1 MSVDNRREFLRQ
13 SSLIGMSG
21 LVPSYVFS
29 LPLSPAEKRKFKMCL
44 NPGAIGV
51 STNQKELLGLAVKY
65 GFEAIAAM
73 PDQLANMSEK
83 ELSAFLE
90 NMQAKDISWGAS
102 GLPMDFRKDEKSFRD
117 GLAQLP
123 GLAGALQKAGVSRL
137 GTWIMPTHAELTYLA
152 NFRQHASRLREIA
165 RVLAHY
171 NLKLGLEYVGPK
183 TLMARDKFSFIR
195 TMQEAR
201 ELIFEIGAP
210 NIGLVLDS
218 FHWFCAGETAADLLT
233 LRKEDIVTC
242 DLNDARAGFSADEQ
256 LDNKR
261 ELPAATGVINLKAF
275 LEALISI
282 GYDGPVRAEPF
293 NEKLNSMENEAAI
306 KATYAAMKKAF
317 EMV

>member
-1 MSVDNRREFLRQ
+1 MSANKRREFLRQ
-13 SSLIGMSG
+13 SSLIGVAG

-29 LPLSPAEKRKFKMCL
+29 LPVSPAEKRRFKMCL

-51 STNQKELLGLAVKY
+51 STNQQALLDLAVKH

-73 PDQLANMSEK
+73 PHEIAKMSEK
-83 ELSAFLE
+83 ELSGFLDK
-90 NMQAKDISWGAS
+90 MQAKDISWGAS
-102 GLPMDFRKDEKSFRD
+102 GLPMDFRKDEKSFRE
-117 GLAQLP
+117 GLSQLP
-123 GLAGALQKAGVSRL
+123 GQASALQKAGVSRL
-137 GTWIMPTHAELTYLA
+137 GTWIMPTHATLTYLS
-152 NFRQHASRLREIA
+152 NFRQHASRLKEIA
-165 RVLAHY
+165 RILGHY

-183 TLMARDKFSFIR
+183 TLMARDKFAFIR
-195 TMQEAR
+195 SMQEAR

-218 FHWFCAGETAADLLT
+218 FHWFCAGETVADLLT
-233 LRKEDIVTC
+233 LRNEDIVTC

-306 KATYAAMKKAF
+306 KATHAAMKKAF

>member
-1 MSVDNRREFLRQ
+1 
-13 SSLIGMSG
+13 
-21 LVPSYVFS
+21 
-29 LPLSPAEKRKFKMCL
+29 
-44 NPGAIGV
+44 
-51 STNQKELLGLAVKY
+51 
-65 GFEAIAAM
+65 
-73 PDQLANMSEK
+73 
-83 ELSAFLE
+83 
-90 NMQAKDISWGAS
+90 
-102 GLPMDFRKDEKSFRD
+102 MDFRKDEKSFRD

-306 KATYAAMKKAF
+306 KATHAAMKKAF